1 VKIAPRY
8 DGPPLIAIDGR
19 WDDQLEPVSRQRRR
33 MESFL
38 AGLSDAE
45 WALASRCD
53 GWTVQ
58 DVVAHVVGVNAFW
71 QASVLAG
78 LAGTPTRLLTGFD
91 PAATPALMV
100 DAMRALT
107 PAEVL
112 DQFVQSNEAFLGTLA
127 GLDEPGWSMPAE
139 APPGHIPVRLLAQH
153 ALWDCWIH
161 ERDVA
166 LPLGSIPAVE
176 SDEVSSCLRYA
187 AALSPGF
194 SIMHGDAFTG
204 VFAVDANDPDV
215 SFTMEVGESVTVR
228 AAAHPDAPCLRGD
241 AVELVEALSIRGPL
255 PSSAPAE
262 WQQLLRGLATA
273 FGSDADRE
281 VSSL

>member
-8 DGPPLIAIDGR
+8 DAPPLISIDGR

-33 MESFL
+33 LESFL
-38 AGLSDAE
+38 ADLGEAE
-45 WALASRCD
+45 WARPSRCD

-58 DVVAHVVGVNAFW
+58 DVIAHVVGVNTFW
-71 QASVLAG
+71 QASLRAG
-78 LAGTPTRLLTGFD
+78 LAGTPTRILTGFD
-91 PAATPALMV
+91 PVATPASMV
-100 DAMRALT
+100 DSMRVLT

-112 DQFVQSNEAFLGTLA
+112 DQFVHSNDAFLGTLA
-127 GLDEPGWSMPAE
+127 GLDEPGWSTPAE

-176 SDEVSSCLRYA
+176 PDEVLSSLRYA

-194 SIMHGDAFTG
+194 SIMNGDAFIG
-204 VFAVDANDPDV
+204 VFAVDAKDPDI
-215 SFTMEVGESVTVR
+215 SFVVEVGESVTVR
-228 AAAHPDAPCLRGD
+228 AAAAPDDAPCLRGN

-255 PSSAPAE
+255 PTTAPGE
-262 WQQLLRGLATA
+262 WRLLLGGLATA
-273 FGSDADRE
+273 FDSD
-281 VSSL
+281 V